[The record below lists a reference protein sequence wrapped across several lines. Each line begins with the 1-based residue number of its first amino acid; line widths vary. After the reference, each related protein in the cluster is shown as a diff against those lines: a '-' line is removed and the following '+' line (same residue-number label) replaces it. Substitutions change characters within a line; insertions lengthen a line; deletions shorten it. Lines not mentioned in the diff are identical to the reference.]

1 MRILK
6 NGCNTRFVADALA
19 KFLKIHAR
27 EVSFAGQKDKH
38 AVTEQ
43 WLCARVPGNAMP
55 DLSKFELEGC
65 KVLEYAR
72 HKRKL
77 RLGALKGNAF
87 TLVLREVTDREDV
100 EKRLN
105 AISDRGVPNYFG
117 AQRFGIG
124 GSNLQGALRW
134 AQSDAPVRDRN
145 KRSFWLSAARSA
157 LFNQIVSER
166 LKKPDANQVVVG
178 DALQL
183 AGRGSWFVATAEE
196 MADVQSRVDAKGC
209 WSPPRCPVRAT
220 GEPRGGPGRRAVSRG
235 GCARIAVL
243 AGAGKSRRGTPR
255 DAALSAAVKLEL
267 VG

>member
-1 MRILK
+1 
-6 NGCNTRFVADALA
+6 VADALA

-55 DLSKFELEGC
+55 DLSQFELEGC
-65 KVLEYAR
+65 KVLDMPAISANCVWGR
-72 HKRKL
+72 
-77 RLGALKGNAF
+77 LKGNDF
-87 TLVLREVTDREDV
+87 TLVLREVTNRDDV

-105 AISDRGVPNYFG
+105 AISEQGVPNYFG

-196 MADVQSRVDAKGC
+196 MADVQSRVDAKALMITAALPG
-209 WSPPRCPVRAT
+209 T
-220 GEPRGGPGRRAVSRG
+220 GEWNSGR
-235 GCARIAVL
+235 CAGR
-243 AGAGKSRRGTPR
+243 
-255 DAALSAAVKLEL
+255 
-267 VG
+267 